1 MGQRNHNLTCWLLDY
16 VNVQD
21 ASIVN
26 DPRTAIAMETN
37 QMKLIRSKGLMG
49 VLTNDEDL
57 QLLTC
62 GKDQH
67 ECRRIKN
74 TAIRLPTST
83 STDTHS
89 SFHGS
94 SFWFHQVDAE
104 QYLGIQSTQKDTF
117 VVTDTIDD
125 ASSMI
130 VQYSMWGMFTLLY
143 KDNLILTLF
152 HRCDYARRVD
162 THL

>member
-1 MGQRNHNLTCWLLDY
+1 M
-16 VNVQD
+16 
-21 ASIVN
+21 N
-26 DPRTAIAMETN
+26 DSRTAIAMEMN
-37 QMKLIRSKGLMG
+37 QMKLIRSKGLVG

-62 GKDQH
+62 GNDQH
-67 ECRRIKN
+67 ECRHITN

-94 SFWFHQVDAE
+94 SFWFHQVDAV
-104 QYLGIQSTQKDTF
+104 QYLGLQSTQKDTF

-125 ASSMI
+125 ASSII
-130 VQYSMWGMFTLLY
+130 VQYSMWGMFILVY
-143 KDNLILTLF
+143 KDNPMLTLF
-152 HRCDYARRVD
+152 YRCDHARRVGPY
-162 THL
+162 L